1 MHDCGEAVLLA
12 RNPAFARVINLGYEA
27 TGGRNVRAVVKL
39 DEGFAIDES
48 FNVQGRNG
56 YKIAFGLIVGKR

>member
-1 MHDCGEAVLLA
+1 M
-12 RNPAFARVINLGYEA
+12 
-27 TGGRNVRAVVKL
+27 VKL